1 MEGTEVVKL
10 ILSICKTLV
19 NKLDVHRIVEGD
31 CVHSLEFLNE
41 KRKITT

>member
-1 MEGTEVVKL
+1 MEGTKVVKL
-10 ILSICKTLV
+10 ILGICKTLV
-19 NKLDVHRIVEGD
+19 DKLNVHRVVEGD